1 VNKMATGGILAQS
14 ELIESL
20 WNVKTKEPTKIN
32 TGRLMENEFKEYTQA
47 LEEMKD
53 SDGVKVNY

>member
-1 VNKMATGGILAQS
+1 MTTGGILAQS

-20 WNVKTKEPTKIN
+20 WDVKTKEPMKIN
-32 TGRLMENEFKEYTQA
+32 TGRLMENEFKEYIQA

>member
-1 VNKMATGGILAQS
+1 MTTGGILAQS

-20 WNVKTKEPTKIN
+20 WDVKTKEPMKIN
-32 TGRLMENEFKEYTQA
+32 AGRLMENEFKEYIQA